1 MDPSFTSST
10 SSYIYSEDGSV
21 ATFKQSGP
29 TCEDIECE
37 KEDYLRFP
45 ACALP
50 PFEKGFITVEFTL
63 HQYGWFGL
71 VNEMVHPRGFPG
83 YVAGSWM
90 VNNNSYVS
98 DDKEKHDIQHGIV
111 ESRPITCTI
120 DVERSEF
127 LVLQGERTWKYS
139 PKTKIFGK
147 SFRFAF
153 SMERGSVTVHDIKY
167 QSVCNFLLL
176 FFYSATKIESTA
188 IHKGS
193 FGSSSCRNRL

>member
-10 SSYIYSEDGSV
+10 SSYTYSEDGSV

-37 KEDYLRFP
+37 KEDYLLYP

-63 HQYGWFGL
+63 HQHGWFGL
-71 VNEMVHPRGFPG
+71 VNETVHPRGFPG

-90 VNNNSYVS
+90 VCTGSYVS
-98 DDKEKHDIQHGIV
+98 DDNQELEFV
-111 ESRPITCTI
+111 EGRPITCTI
-120 DVERSEF
+120 DVETSEF
-127 LVLQGERTWKYS
+127 LILQGERTWKFALNR
-139 PKTKIFGK
+139 KIFGK

-153 SMERGSVTVHDIKY
+153 SMDCGSVTVHDIKY
-167 QSVCNFLLL
+167 QSVCNFFGLL
-176 FFYSATKIESTA
+176 S
-188 IHKGS
+188 
-193 FGSSSCRNRL
+193 